1 MILDELTV
9 RADDCKVLISKYPYS
24 HVDNKKI
31 AEYILSY
38 GDKQN
43 YATNVKA
50 QMTSWDITSPEI
62 EKIKK
67 WVLKNLISMRLSNPL
82 APFEFSCVWG
92 SVMRKNDYVVLHDH
106 APAYMSFVYYVK
118 TSEDSSPLC
127 FLTSELR
134 IKPEEGTM
142 ILFPAHLKHFVPRQK
157 FLDERISLAGN
168 IIIN

>member
-9 RADDCKVLISKYPYS
+9 RADDCKVLRSKYPYS

-31 AEYILSY
+31 AEYILSC
-38 GDKQN
+38 GDKQK
-43 YATNVKA
+43 YQTNVKA

-67 WVLKNLISMRLSNPL
+67 WVLKNLISMKPANPL
-82 APFEFSCVWG
+82 AAFDFSCVWG
-92 SVMRKNDYVVLHDH
+92 NVMRKNDYAVPHDH
-106 APAYMSFVYYVK
+106 TPAYMSFVYYVK

-127 FLTSELR
+127 FLASGLTIR
-134 IKPEEGTM
+134 PDEGTLV
-142 ILFPAHLKHFVPRQK
+142 LFPAHLKHFVPRQK